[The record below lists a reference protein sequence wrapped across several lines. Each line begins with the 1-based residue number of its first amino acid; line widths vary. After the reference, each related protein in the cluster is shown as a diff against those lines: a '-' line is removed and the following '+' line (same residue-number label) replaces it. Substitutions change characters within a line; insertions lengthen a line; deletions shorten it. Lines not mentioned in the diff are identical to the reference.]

1 MERHIKLGD
10 WNLLRIIRY
19 SDYGLYLDGGRD
31 GRILLPNRYVTPDMQ
46 RGQEINAF
54 IYLDQEERP
63 VATTET
69 PLAKVGDFAYLECV
83 WVNEYG
89 AFLDWG
95 LMKNLFCPFHEQK
108 MKMEIGKRY
117 IVYIYIDEESYR
129 IVASA
134 KVDKF
139 INHRTP
145 EYEKGQKVTGLV
157 RQKTEVGFK
166 VIVDNQWN
174 GMVYDNEI
182 YRHVTTGDHI
192 DCYVKEVRF
201 DGKIDLSLQPI
212 GHQHTEEFAEVL
224 LRYLEEHDGIC
235 QLGDKSDAED
245 IKNTFEVSKKAF
257 KRAIGD
263 LYKRR
268 LITVEPMC
276 IKLI

>member
-95 LMKNLFCPFHEQK
+95 LMKNLFCPF
-108 MKMEIGKRY
+108 RCSCN
-117 IVYIYIDEESYR
+117 DS
-129 IVASA
+129 
-134 KVDKF
+134 
-139 INHRTP
+139 
-145 EYEKGQKVTGLV
+145 KG
-157 RQKTEVGFK
+157 
-166 VIVDNQWN
+166 
-174 GMVYDNEI
+174 
-182 YRHVTTGDHI
+182 HH
-192 DCYVKEVRF
+192 
-201 DGKIDLSLQPI
+201 
-212 GHQHTEEFAEVL
+212 
-224 LRYLEEHDGIC
+224 
-235 QLGDKSDAED
+235 
-245 IKNTFEVSKKAF
+245 
-257 KRAIGD
+257 
-263 LYKRR
+263 
-268 LITVEPMC
+268 
-276 IKLI
+276 KLFF

>member
-1 MERHIKLGD
+1 MNGKQLKNSILQWAIQGKLVPQDPNDEPASVLLEKIRQEKERLIKEKKIKRD
-10 WNLLRIIRY
+10 KNASIIYRGEDNSY
-19 SDYGLYLDGGRD
+19 YEK
-31 GRILLPNRYVTPDMQ
+31 IL
-46 RGQEINAF
+46 
-54 IYLDQEERP
+54 
-63 VATTET
+63 ATGEV
-69 PLAKVGDFAYLECV
+69 KC
-83 WVNEYG
+83 
-89 AFLDWG
+89 
-95 LMKNLFCPFHEQK
+95 
-108 MKMEIGKRY
+108 
-117 IVYIYIDEESYR
+117 IDEEVPFEIPATWNWARLSN
-129 IVASA
+129 ITSILG
-134 KVDKF
+134 DG
-139 INHRTP
+139 IHGTP